1 MQRESIY
8 NRMTQAEK
16 EVALVLK
23 EIGIQWSFEQPV
35 FVWDEN
41 KRPRVWTPDF
51 YLTQFGIYLEVCGS
65 KDFNYEYRKHVFS
78 KNGYCVIF
86 LHVFKGTSLWEDHF
100 KRYLHHFLSQRNQAF
115 FGVFQANRDGTVN
128 NKKV

>member
-1 MQRESIY
+1 MRKESIY
-8 NRMTQAEK
+8 DRMTNAEK
-16 EVALVLK
+16 EVANMLIK
-23 EIGIQWSFEQPV
+23 YGIQWSFEQPV

-65 KDFNYEYRKHVFS
+65 KDFNYSYRKRVFT

-86 LHVFKGTSLWEDHF
+86 LHVFKKANRWESHF
-100 KRYLHHFLSQRNQAF
+100 KRYLNYFLSCRTQAF
-115 FGVFQANRDGTVN
+115 SCIFNTYDAQ
-128 NKKV
+128 

>member
-1 MQRESIY
+1 
-8 NRMTQAEK
+8 MTCPKRKVAEYLRK
-16 EVALVLK
+16 MNIEWVY
-23 EIGIQWSFEQPV
+23 EQPA
-35 FVWDEN
+35 FVWDDDG
-41 KRPRVWTPDF
+41 RPRVWAPDF

-65 KDFNYEYRKHVFS
+65 KEFNYEYRKRVFS

-86 LHVFKGTSLWEDHF
+86 LHVFKGTDLWEGHF
-100 KRYLHHFLSQRNQAF
+100 KRYLHHFLSRRNQAF